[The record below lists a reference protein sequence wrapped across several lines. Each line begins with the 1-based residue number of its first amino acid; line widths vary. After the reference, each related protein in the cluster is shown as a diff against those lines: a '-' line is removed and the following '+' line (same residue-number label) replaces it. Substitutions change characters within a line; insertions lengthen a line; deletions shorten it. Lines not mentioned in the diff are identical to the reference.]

1 MSDDTGLHR
10 PVLLSPAHDV
20 SEFDCGKRPLN
31 DFLRRFALENQ
42 RSGKSRTYVATRG
55 DKVVAFYSLAPGG
68 VAPLDVPA
76 RIAKGQGSQDIPVI
90 LLARLAV
97 DKTDQG
103 KGIGAHMLLDAL
115 RRAVEGAE
123 VIGGRAILV
132 HAQDEEARYFY
143 QLYGFEASPTDDL
156 HLLMLVKDL
165 RKTFGM

>member
-20 SEFDCGKRPLN
+20 SEFDCGKQPLN
-31 DFLRRFALENQ
+31 GFLRRFALQNQ
-42 RSGKSRTYVATRG
+42 KSGKSRTYVATRG
-55 DKVVAFYSLAPGG
+55 EKVVAFHSLAPGG
-68 VAPLDVPA
+68 LAPPDVPA
-76 RIAKGQGSQDIPVI
+76 RIAKGQESQDIPVI

-97 DKTDQG
+97 DKTEQG

-132 HAQDEEARYFY
+132 HAQDAEARYFY
-143 QLYGFEASPTDDL
+143 QRYGFEASPTDDL
-156 HLLMLVKDL
+156 HLLMLVKYL